1 MYHGEIP
8 VCIACG
14 WCMTLKYTSTL
25 SSIKSNPEQK
35 KYMLKVLG
43 LFILYLL
50 YYTSSELIDI
60 YEKFAINVFPYN
72 PFLGQML

>member
-1 MYHGEIP
+1 
-8 VCIACG
+8 
-14 WCMTLKYTSTL
+14 MTLKYTSTL

-35 KYMLKVLG
+35 KYMLKVFG

-50 YYTSSELIDI
+50 YYTSSEL